1 MWYNSTMNQKL
12 QRPSMKLA
20 DTKVSEKD
28 MIYFALG
35 LDAEDYILPSQRN
48 DYRTDERAVRLLQD
62 IKNGKNLSGKNFSGI
77 NLKGADISGVDFTGS
92 DFTGAIFYQTK
103 ATGCNFTGCNF
114 TEAYFEDTDFSDS
127 ILSDCIFTKTYL
139 RHLNL
144 ENAEIDE
151 DLEKR
156 LSAMEFLIHQI
167 ETGKI
172 DIHCLSRSE
181 LMCLDLRRLDMSK
194 VDVSD
199 LDLSMFVLEGVN
211 LRGVY
216 INPLQKI
223 SMDQWQKDLL
233 AVETLKEKKLKEE
246 NLKILKERRKELE
259 NYAKEQTDIQP
270 IKTKNPER
278 PRIKKDEFE
287 KENRSHKKEEIK
299 PSEEENTLPPTHKIK
314 QQKNSFSI
322 KEKKHKNRN

>member
-1 MWYNSTMNQKL
+1 
-12 QRPSMKLA
+12 MKLA
-20 DTKVSEKD
+20 DTKVSERD

-35 LDAEDYILPSQRN
+35 LDAEDYVLPSQRN
-48 DYRTDERAVRLLQD
+48 DYRSDERAIRLLQD
-62 IKNGKNLSGKNFSGI
+62 IKNGKDLSGQNFSGI

-114 TEAYFEDTDFSDS
+114 TEGYFEDTNFSDS

-144 ENAEIDE
+144 KNVEMDE

-246 NLKILKERRKELE
+246 NLKILKEHRKELE
-259 NYAKEQTDIQP
+259 NYAKEQTKIQS

-287 KENRSHKKEEIK
+287 KEQYPVKKEETK
-299 PSEEENTLPPTHKIK
+299 PTEEENTLPSIHKIK
-314 QQKNSFSI
+314 QQNRSFST